1 MTTLWVRRE
10 DYTAEGSWRLLDW
23 CLARGGDELGL
34 EFLGPPDPPP
44 DASARVDYELS
55 QFALVRPPADGAR
68 YAFNE
73 LSLAALRRVMSD
85 GLFTYESGLTSLEDP
100 TVFRRGRAL
109 LTILS
114 HEDEGVLALEPEE
127 QATLDIGGLPYHVKS
142 RWG

>member
-1 MTTLWVRRE
+1 M
-10 DYTAEGSWRLLDW
+10 DW

-44 DASARVDYELS
+44 NAWAEVDSELS

-85 GLFTYESGLTSLEDP
+85 GLFTYEPGLISLEDQ
-100 TVFRRGRAL
+100 TVFRRGRPL
-109 LTILS
+109 LTIIT
-114 HEDEGVLALEPEE
+114 HEYEGALELAPEE
-127 QATLDIGGLPYHVKS
+127 QATLDIGSLPYHLKS